1 MWKTFFLIPVTLLLG
16 ACLAGGGSID
26 GKSLQNAGQSAPGLE
41 DDAPEKLNILVFG
54 GTSGIGLETVKLGLA
69 RGHNIT
75 SIARRPERMPIE
87 NDKLTNLK
95 GDITDISTFLEVV
108 EGKHAI
114 ISAIGL
120 SPSRK
125 TITVYSDGIKQVH
138 EAMEKKGVSRLVS
151 VTGIG
156 AGDSRGHGGFFHDKI
171 MLPYVLGEDYA
182 DKTRQEEVIRKTV
195 FDWTI
200 VRPGFLHDKD
210 AATTY
215 RVLENLEGV
224 EAGGIA
230 RADVAHFLISIVES
244 NFYKHKTVLLS
255 D

>member
-1 MWKTFFLIPVTLLLG
+1 MWKMLSVVSVTLLLA

-26 GKSLQNAGQSAPGLE
+26 GKSLQSAGQSAPDLA
-41 DDAPEKLNILVFG
+41 DDAPEKLNILIFG

-120 SPSRK
+120 SPSRE
-125 TITVYSDGIKQVH
+125 TITIYSDGIKQVH
-138 EAMEKKGVSRLVS
+138 EAMGKKGVSRLVS

-171 MLPYVLGEDYA
+171 MLSYVLDEDYA
-182 DKTRQEEVIRKTV
+182 DKTRQEEAIRKTE

-210 AATTY
+210 AVTTY
-215 RVLENLEGV
+215 RVVENLEGV
-224 EAGGIA
+224 EAGSIA

-244 NFYKHKTVLLS
+244 NLYKHRTVLLS

>member
-1 MWKTFFLIPVTLLLG
+1 MWKTLTAISLTLLIG

-26 GKSLQNAGQSAPGLE
+26 GKSLQSAGQAAPDLAV
-41 DDAPEKLNILVFG
+41 DASEKLNILVFG
-54 GTSGIGLETVKLGLA
+54 GTSGIGLETVKLGLS
-69 RGHNIT
+69 RGHTIT

-87 NDKLTNLK
+87 NDRLTNLK
-95 GDITDISTFLEVV
+95 GDITDSSTFLDVV

-120 SPSRK
+120 APSRE
-125 TITVYSDGIKQVH
+125 TITVYSEGIKQVH
-138 EAMEKKGVSRLVS
+138 RAMEQKGVSRLVS

-156 AGDSRGHGGFFHDKI
+156 AGDSRGHGGFFHEKI
-171 MLPYVLGEDYA
+171 MLPFVLAEDYA
-182 DKTRQEEVIRKTV
+182 DKTRQEEIIRKTS

-210 AATTY
+210 AATEY

-224 EAGGIA
+224 EAGDIA

-244 NFYKHKTVLLS
+244 SLYKQSTVLLS
-255 D
+255 N